1 MRQCG
6 KMANKFQTEIRES
19 EEELRHR
26 LHHSVTASSRE
37 RLQMLYWLKKDAI
50 ATRKELSEKLGR
62 NESTIYRW
70 MTKYRQGG
78 LPSLLEVKTPP
89 GKKSK
94 ISKEEMSCLKER
106 LSQPQGFKSYGEI
119 QDWLN
124 QELGIDLA
132 YKSVHK
138 IVRYKLKAKLKT
150 PRPQSPQA
158 KPQVQNNF
166 KKNSKTSSK
175 C

>member
-1 MRQCG
+1 MG
-6 KMANKFQTEIRES
+6 NKFEIEINES
-19 EEELRHR
+19 EEELKHR

-37 RLQMLYWLKKDAI
+37 RLQMLYWLKRDAI
-50 ATRKELSEKLGR
+50 ASRKELSQQLGR
-62 NESTIYRW
+62 DESTIYRW
-70 MTKYRQGG
+70 LKKYRQGG
-78 LPSLLEVKTPP
+78 LSDLLDVKTPP

-94 ISKEEMSCLKER
+94 ISNEEMNQLKER

-124 QELGIDLA
+124 HEFGIDLA

-150 PRPQSPQA
+150 PRPQSQKT
-158 KPQVQNNF
+158 KPQVQDAF
-166 KKNSKTSSK
+166 KKNSKTLSK
-175 C
+175 Y